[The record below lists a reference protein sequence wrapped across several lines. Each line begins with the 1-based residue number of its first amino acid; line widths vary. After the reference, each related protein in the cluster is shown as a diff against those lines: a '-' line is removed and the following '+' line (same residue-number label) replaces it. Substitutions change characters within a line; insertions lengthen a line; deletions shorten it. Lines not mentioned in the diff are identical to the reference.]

1 LTRAIQS
8 VFVGSIEGTTP
19 TKSIKLKI
27 IMSDFL
33 KFKLTQYFRL
43 RGVSIPTN
51 ATEQKSLISKIPQSV
66 KKQWAMEAIA
76 AGV

>member
-1 LTRAIQS
+1 
-8 VFVGSIEGTTP
+8 
-19 TKSIKLKI
+19 
-27 IMSDFL
+27 MSDFL

-51 ATEQKSLISKIPQSV
+51 ATEQKSLISKIPQLV

-76 AGV
+76 AGVQPITTK